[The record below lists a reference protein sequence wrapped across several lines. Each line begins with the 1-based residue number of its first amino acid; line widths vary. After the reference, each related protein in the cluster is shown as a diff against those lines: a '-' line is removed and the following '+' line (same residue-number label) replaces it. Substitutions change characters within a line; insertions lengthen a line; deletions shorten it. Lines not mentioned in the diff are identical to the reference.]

1 MTQGRKAGML
11 PYGNGCRLYPD
22 CFTCPGPPGCIW
34 PYGINRD
41 KQEMLIKLW
50 EPFFKKEL
58 VKAKALGGK
67 G

>member
-11 PYGNGCRLYPD
+11 PYGNGCRLHPD
-22 CFTCPGPPGCIW
+22 CSTCPAYDCVF
-34 PYGINRD
+34 PYGMN
-41 KQEMLIKLW
+41 KQRQEAIIEIW

-58 VKAKALGGK
+58 IKVEALGGN